1 MASVA
6 GVLAG
11 FLYGAIPGALRAYR
25 GAHEVITTIMLNFVA
40 IQVGR
45 YLVGIGGPLQ
55 KPNCGTPFSDKL
67 PRVAAVAARSGASSR
82 RTRCT
87 SGIFFALIAAGRLL
101 ARSSSA
107 RRSATR

>member
-1 MASVA
+1 MIIASVG

-55 KPNCGTPFSDKL
+55 KPNSGTPFSDKL
-67 PRVAAVAARSGASSR
+67 PDVGCAGRSSGASSR
-82 RTRCT
+82 RTRST
-87 SGIFFALIAAGRLL
+87 SG
-101 ARSSSA
+101 SSS
-107 RRSATR
+107 R